1 MCAYNRVNGVP
12 NCADYNLLSKT
23 ARGKWGFQGYIVSD
37 CYAVAQ
43 LHDNQGYAKSPE
55 DAVADVLKAG
65 MDVDCGGYVSNHT
78 KSAIKQKKLGESEI
92 DRALGNLFSVRMR
105 LGLFNGNPL
114 KLPYGNIGSD
124 KVCSKEHQDLALE
137 AAREGIVLLKNSVKF
152 LPLKKS
158 KTRSLAVVGHNAD
171 EPQTILGSYKGL
183 PCNIVTPLQALQK
196 YVKKVRHHR
205 GCDTAGCTSASI
217 DKAVRIAR
225 VVDHVVLIIGLDQTQ
240 EREGL
245 DRLNLVLPGKQQEL
259 IRKVAKAAK
268 KPVVLVILSGGPIDI
283 TFAKNDNKI
292 GSILWA
298 GYPGEA
304 GGTALAEI
312 IFGDYNP
319 GGRLPV
325 TWYPQDFTKVQMVDM
340 RMRSEP
346 SSGYPGRTYRFY
358 GGKKVFEFG
367 YGLSYTNYSY
377 NFISVSRTNITFYK
391 RKSNLNSYILVSD
404 LGTELCENSKFWVTI
419 GVENTGMMAG
429 RHPVLVFAK
438 QAKLG
443 NGKPLKQL
451 VGFQSVKLNAKA
463 KAEIKYELNPCEHLT
478 RANEDGSMVIDEGL
492 YYFIVGSEEYP
503 LTVIVA

>member
-1 MCAYNRVNGVP
+1 M
-12 NCADYNLLSKT
+12 
-23 ARGKWGFQGYIVSD
+23 
-37 CYAVAQ
+37 
-43 LHDNQGYAKSPE
+43 
-55 DAVADVLKAG
+55 
-65 MDVDCGGYVSNHT
+65 
-78 KSAIKQKKLGESEI
+78 
-92 DRALGNLFSVRMR
+92 
-105 LGLFNGNPL
+105 
-114 KLPYGNIGSD
+114 
-124 KVCSKEHQDLALE
+124 
-137 AAREGIVLLKNSVKF
+137 
-152 LPLKKS
+152 
-158 KTRSLAVVGHNAD
+158 
-171 EPQTILGSYKGL
+171 
-183 PCNIVTPLQALQK
+183 
-196 YVKKVRHHR
+196 
-205 GCDTAGCTSASI
+205 
-217 DKAVRIAR
+217 
-225 VVDHVVLIIGLDQTQ
+225 
-240 EREGL
+240 
-245 DRLNLVLPGKQQEL
+245 
-259 IRKVAKAAK
+259 
-268 KPVVLVILSGGPIDI
+268 
-283 TFAKNDNKI
+283 
-292 GSILWA
+292 
-298 GYPGEA
+298 
-304 GGTALAEI
+304 
-312 IFGDYNP
+312 
-319 GGRLPV
+319 